1 MEEKRNKPTVIE
13 GVAPGMCTGCSAC
26 INICPRK
33 ALSFTADRFGYFVPE
48 IDQDKCDSC
57 GLCYRVCPAI
67 NLPRRQNARA
77 PALYAFAARDA
88 DLLRKSASGG
98 AFGVMAEHI
107 LSQGGYVAGCAWK
120 KDWSASLKTAAGD
133 QSDDEALHAEASSD
147 NNEPKASD
155 SSSASSAA
163 VSGTPLHPVAAHVII
178 DRKEDLALLHKSKYL
193 QSYMGTV
200 FSEIAALLRKG
211 RKVLFSGCPCQ
222 VAGLR
227 SFLRKDYD
235 GLICIDLLCAY
246 TPSQE
251 FFARYIKETFPEL
264 PAAYEFRNKTAGK
277 WQTYAVKVGFSD
289 GRTMAVSNSANTYQL
304 AFNRR
309 IMMSPHC
316 IQCQYQTFP
325 RYGDLTIGDFWG
337 INKHDPR
344 IDCKQGIS
352 AVLVNS
358 RKGKS
363 FLESLPEDQIRLLE
377 AKPLV
382 WLGGNGAAFKGM
394 RHSSS
399 PGTQVFYSLI
409 NKTSFQEAAETA
421 LAVYSGQDVT
431 PLQGRRCLHVTGTG
445 ISFKFQPQFWEQ
457 HFIHGAAFLFSRDAA
472 AGADACIALD
482 QETVCGREYV
492 LCVKCRIA
500 TDSEEVDFYL
510 LDKKN
515 KREQLL
521 ITHPVAAADRTGA
534 AGICVK
540 FSAEN
545 AYDSFMLKSSQ
556 LTGNLAYIAFEE
568 INLIEYR
575 DDPYETNV
583 TPVQNSAKA
592 SGRIKDFLAKRLR
605 WQR

>member
-1 MEEKRNKPTVIE
+1 
-13 GVAPGMCTGCSAC
+13 MCTGCSAC

-33 ALSFTADRFGYFVPE
+33 ALSFTADRFGYFVPA
-48 IDQDKCDSC
+48 IDQDKCDHC
-57 GLCYRVCPAI
+57 GLCHRVCPAI
-67 NLPRRQNARA
+67 NLPRRQHSRA
-77 PALYAFAARDA
+77 PALFAFAAKDT

-98 AFGVMAEHI
+98 AFGVMAEHV
-107 LSQGGYVAGCAWK
+107 LAQGGCVAGCAWK
-120 KDWSASLKTAAGD
+120 KDWSSSLKAA
-133 QSDDEALHAEASSD
+133 AEEK
-147 NNEPKASD
+147 EPKAS
-155 SSSASSAA
+155 AA
-163 VSGTPLHPVAAHVII
+163 VSEAPLKPVAAHVIV
-178 DRKEDLALLHKSKYL
+178 DNKEDLALLHKSKYL

-251 FFARYIKETFPEL
+251 FFARYVKETFPEL
-264 PAAYEFRNKTAGK
+264 PASYEFRNKTAGK
-277 WQTYAVKVGFSD
+277 WQTYAVKVGFAS
-289 GRTMAVSNSANTYQL
+289 GRTIAVPNSANTYQL

-309 IMMSPHC
+309 VMMPPHC
-316 IQCQYQTFP
+316 IQCRYHTLP

-337 INKHDPR
+337 INKRDPR
-344 IDCKQGIS
+344 LDCKQGIS

-358 RKGKS
+358 RKGKI
-363 FLESLPEDQIRLLE
+363 FLESLPADHIRLLE

-394 RHSSS
+394 QHSSS

-409 NKTSFQEAAETA
+409 SKTSFQEAAETA
-421 LAVYSGQDVT
+421 LAVYSGKDVT

-445 ISFKFQPQFWEQ
+445 ISFKFQPKFWEQ
-457 HFIHGAAFLFSRDAA
+457 HFIRGAAFLFSGDAA
-472 AGADACIALD
+472 AGARACIALE
-482 QETVCGREYV
+482 QATVSGREYV

-500 TDSEEVDFYL
+500 TDSEQVDFYL
-510 LDKKN
+510 TDRKN
-515 KREQLL
+515 KREQLVL
-521 ITHPVAAADRTGA
+521 THPVAAEDRSGA
-534 AGICVK
+534 AGLCVK
-540 FSAEN
+540 FRAEN
-545 AYDSFMLKSSQ
+545 AYDSLMLKGSQ

-568 INLIEYR
+568 ITLIEYR
-575 DDPYETNV
+575 DDPYETNA
-583 TPVQNSAKA
+583 TPEQSSEKI
-592 SGRIKDFLAKRLR
+592 SGRIKDFLAKRLH

>member
-13 GVAPGMCTGCSAC
+13 GVAPGMCTGCGAC
-26 INICPRK
+26 INLCPRK
-33 ALSFTADRFGYFVPE
+33 ALSFAADRFGYFVPE
-48 IDQDKCDSC
+48 IDQDKCDRC
-57 GLCYRVCPAI
+57 GLCHRVCPAI
-67 NLPRRQNARA
+67 NLPPRQNSRA
-77 PALYAFAARDA
+77 PALYAFAAKDT

-120 KDWSASLKTAAGD
+120 KDWSSSLKPAAGD
-133 QSDDEALHAEASSD
+133 RGEDEALHAEAFSGD
-147 NNEPKASD
+147 DAPKASD
-155 SSSASSAA
+155 ASAA
-163 VSGTPLHPVAAHVII
+163 VSKAPIKPVAAHVII
-178 DRKEDLALLHKSKYL
+178 DNKEDLSLLHKSKYL
-193 QSYMGTV
+193 QSYMGTI

-246 TPSQE
+246 TPSQA
-251 FFARYIKETFPEL
+251 FFAKYIRETFPEL

-277 WQTYAVKVGFSD
+277 WQTYAVRVGFAS
-289 GRTMAVSNSANTYQL
+289 GRTIAVPNSANTYQL

-309 IMMSPHC
+309 VMIPPHC
-316 IQCQYQTFP
+316 IRCRYHNLP

-337 INKHDPR
+337 INKRDPNL
-344 IDCKQGIS
+344 DCKQGIS

-358 RKGKS
+358 RKGKI
-363 FLESLPEDQIRLLE
+363 FLESLPADHIRLLE
-377 AKPLV
+377 AKPLI

-394 RHSSS
+394 QHSSS
-399 PGTQVFYSLI
+399 PGTAVFYSLI
-409 NKTSFQEAAETA
+409 NKTSFQEAADTA
-421 LAVYSGQDVT
+421 LAVYGGRDVT

-445 ISFKFQPQFWEQ
+445 ISFKFQPKSWEQ
-457 HFIHGAAFLFSRDAA
+457 HFIRGTAFLFSGDAA
-472 AGADACIALD
+472 AGAYACIDLD

-500 TDSEEVDFYL
+500 TDSEQIDFYL
-510 LDKKN
+510 TDKKN
-515 KREQLL
+515 KREQLVL
-521 ITHPVAAADRTGA
+521 TRSVAAADRTNT

-540 FSAEN
+540 FSADN

-568 INLIEYR
+568 ITLIEYR
-575 DDPYETNV
+575 DDPYETSV
-583 TPVQNSAKA
+583 SPEQTSEKVSE
-592 SGRIKDFLAKRLR
+592 RIKVFLAKKLR

>member
-13 GVAPGMCTGCSAC
+13 GVAPGMCTGCGAC
-26 INICPRK
+26 INLCPRK
-33 ALSFTADRFGYFVPE
+33 ALSFAADRFGYFVPE
-48 IDQDKCDSC
+48 IDQDKCDRC
-57 GLCYRVCPAI
+57 GLCHRVCPAI
-67 NLPRRQNARA
+67 NLPPRQNSRA
-77 PALYAFAARDA
+77 PALYAFAAKDT
-88 DLLRKSASGG
+88 DLLRKSTSGG

-120 KDWSASLKTAAGD
+120 KDWSSSLKPAAED
-133 QSDDEALHAEASSD
+133 RRDNEDKPAEA
-147 NNEPKASD
+147 
-155 SSSASSAA
+155 AA
-163 VSGTPLHPVAAHVII
+163 VSKAHLHPVAAHLII

-227 SFLRKDYD
+227 SFLRKDYE

-251 FFARYIKETFPEL
+251 FFARYVKETFPEL
-264 PAAYEFRNKTAGK
+264 PAAYEFRNKTVGK
-277 WQTYAVKVGFSD
+277 WQTYAVKVVFSD
-289 GRTMAVSNSANTYQL
+289 GRTIAVPNSANTYQL

-309 IMMSPHC
+309 VMMSPHC
-316 IQCQYQTFP
+316 IHCQYQTFP

-337 INKHDPR
+337 INKHEPG

-382 WLGGNGAAFKGM
+382 WLGGNGTAFKGM
-394 RHSSS
+394 QHSSS

-421 LAVYSGQDVT
+421 LAVYGGRDVT
-431 PLQGRRCLHVTGTG
+431 PLQGRRCLNVTGAG
-445 ISFKFQPQFWEQ
+445 ISFKFSPKSWEQ
-457 HFIHGAAFLFSRDAA
+457 HFIRGTAFLFSGDAA
-472 AGADACIALD
+472 AGAYACIDLD

-500 TDSEEVDFYL
+500 TDSEQIDFYL
-510 LDKKN
+510 TDKKN
-515 KREQLL
+515 KREQLVL
-521 ITHPVAAADRTGA
+521 TRSVAAADRTNT

-540 FSAEN
+540 FSADN

-568 INLIEYR
+568 ITLIEYR
-575 DDPYETNV
+575 DDPYETSV
-583 TPVQNSAKA
+583 SPEQTSEKG
-592 SGRIKDFLAKRLR
+592 SGRIKDFLARKLHWLR
-605 WQR
+605 